1 MKNLAYL
8 RKAEEIRATLE
19 TAEKELTEIVAKDD
33 TSHTLMFALNNLK
46 AAIIDLEKSINTT
59 RIEFTEPPEHL
70 EIIKKTLGL

>member
-1 MKNLAYL
+1 MTRYNKLKMEEELNNLKLSEIEIL
-8 RKAEEIRATLE
+8 RVAAE
-19 TAEKELTEIVAKDD
+19 DD

-59 RIEFTEPPEHL
+59 RVEFSEPPEHL

>member
-1 MKNLAYL
+1 MTRYNELKIKEVREDL
-8 RKAEEIRATLE
+8 K
-19 TAEKELTEIVAKDD
+19 TAEQEILRVATEDD
-33 TSHTLMFALNNLK
+33 SSHTLMFALNNLK